1 MKKRAGAVILAGSLL
16 FAVFLLKCGFTG
28 VDITQGSGSMAEN
41 MAGLPSWGKSRIEEV
56 FGRLNRTGG
65 QAGEQV
71 PGGLEPVESIST
83 DRYAY
88 ATLDDV
94 TKRVYDEILNA
105 ILAHEEKIRVDTLD
119 ILVLDAAYKAVS
131 ADYGGLFW
139 VSGYV
144 YTQYTRGDE
153 LVALDFAPQ
162 YTMTRSERDQTQA
175 QIDQRTEAVLAGIA
189 AGATDYEK
197 ARYVF
202 EYLASNVDYD
212 AGAAENQNIISV
224 FLYGKTVCQGYANA
238 TQYLLWEQGIRSAV
252 VTGEANGEPHAW
264 NLAQLDGEYYYIDTT
279 WGNSAYA
286 GSDIGM
292 QRFINYSYF
301 CVTSREIAESHRAND
316 YIRLPEATATRN
328 NYFIREG
335 RYFSE
340 WAPDAAGSVL
350 KTAYDAGE
358 VAVSLKFATQ
368 ELYRQAKQYF
378 TKEGHIADYCEGLHS
393 LYYMEDEQQRVL
405 TFHFNS
411 GMTS

>member
-1 MKKRAGAVILAGSLL
+1 
-16 FAVFLLKCGFTG
+16 
-28 VDITQGSGSMAEN
+28 
-41 MAGLPSWGKSRIEEV
+41 
-56 FGRLNRTGG
+56 
-65 QAGEQV
+65 
-71 PGGLEPVESIST
+71 
-83 DRYAY
+83 
-88 ATLDDV
+88 
-94 TKRVYDEILNA
+94 
-105 ILAHEEKIRVDTLD
+105 
-119 ILVLDAAYKAVS
+119 
-131 ADYGGLFW
+131 
-139 VSGYV
+139 
-144 YTQYTRGDE
+144 
-153 LVALDFAPQ
+153 
-162 YTMTRSERDQTQA
+162 
-175 QIDQRTEAVLAGIA
+175 
-189 AGATDYEK
+189 
-197 ARYVF
+197 
-202 EYLASNVDYD
+202 
-212 AGAAENQNIISV
+212 
-224 FLYGKTVCQGYANA
+224 
-238 TQYLLWEQGIRSAV
+238 
-252 VTGEANGEPHAW
+252 
-264 NLAQLDGEYYYIDTT
+264 
-279 WGNSAYA
+279 
-286 GSDIGM
+286 M